1 MRKGALAGRE
11 LAGVCLEFLPV
22 VRTVV
27 EVRKRGATVG
37 RVMRRIRGELALLAI
52 APTKAQ
58 AADIVYR
65 FVGLEEHIAIDDP
78 QDRYWTYA

>member
-37 RVMRRIRGELALLAI
+37 RVMRRIQGELAQLAI

-65 FVGLEEHIAIDDP
+65 FVELEEHIAIDDP
-78 QDRYWTYA
+78 QDRYWAYA